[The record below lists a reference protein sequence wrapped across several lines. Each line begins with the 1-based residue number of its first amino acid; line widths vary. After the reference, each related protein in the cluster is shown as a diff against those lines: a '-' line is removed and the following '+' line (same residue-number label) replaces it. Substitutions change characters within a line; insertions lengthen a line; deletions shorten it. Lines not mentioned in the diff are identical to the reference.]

1 MFTRQVT
8 NTLQVALS
16 GYGKAVER
24 LNVSLVELVILLQKE
39 RVVLVNTQFNFLLS
53 VKDRVYPIAVIHI
66 HWVDIVWLD
75 NFVVDLGCLAHH
87 CIVLAS
93 VLADQ
98 TLWCRVDHIAL
109 DSTKLFWQII
119 PELAI
124 LIVVEVLLWR
134 RSSSLFSIISP
145 VAFLHYREE

>member
-1 MFTRQVT
+1 MFACQISNALQVT
-8 NTLQVALS
+8 LR

-24 LNVSLVELVILLQKE
+24 LDVALVELVVFVQKE
-39 RVVLVNTQFNFLLS
+39 RLILVDTKFDLLLS

-66 HWVDIVWLD
+66 HWVDIVWLH
-75 NFVVDLGCLAHH
+75 NIVVDLGCLAHH

-98 TLWCRVDHIAL
+98 TLRCRVDHIAL

-134 RSSSLFSIISP
+134 RNSSLFSIIAP